1 MQVLAGY
8 SIMNVQYCLNNS
20 YSPTY
25 TWPRIFMECRWAI
38 LAAATGPKP
47 SFTPTTQR
55 HVYTGIDSDEPS
67 TAVTSREQE
76 HSNRTPAKKLIRTA
90 LGTMFIRTTAPLQS
104 SMSRLRARG
113 AQCTLR
119 ERRANRGAPGEWW
132 VE

>member
-1 MQVLAGY
+1 
-8 SIMNVQYCLNNS
+8 
-20 YSPTY
+20 
-25 TWPRIFMECRWAI
+25 MECRWAI

-55 HVYTGIDSDEPS
+55 HVYMGIDRDEPS

-76 HSNRTPAKKLIRTA
+76 QSNRTPAKKLILTA
-90 LGTMFIRTTAPLQS
+90 LGTMFIRATAPL

-113 AQCTLR
+113 EQRTLR
-119 ERRANRGAPGEWW
+119 ERRAGDRGAPGEWW